1 MRRRKAILLVLVLAT
16 VSASVVWAT
25 IFGNV
30 RGIVH
35 DPQHRPIGGA
45 EVVLKAQRSDW
56 SQAVATNAEGEFEF
70 NAVPLGDY
78 TISIAAPG
86 FEPSEQSL
94 SLASGNSPIL
104 HFALGLAALKQSVE
118 VTERPAVV
126 NTESSA
132 EPTTVSREQ
141 ITQTPGADQTNS
153 LAMITDYT
161 PGAYLVHDQLHV
173 RGGHQV
179 SWMVDGVPVP
189 NTNIA
194 SNVGPQ
200 FDPKDVD
207 YIEVQRGG
215 YSAEYGNRTFGVFN
229 VVPRSGFE
237 RNNEAEF
244 VTSYGNFNTTNDQ
257 FSLGSHTDRFAYY
270 ASVNA
275 NRSDL
280 GLETPAPP
288 VIHDLAGGMGAFT
301 SLFYNATPSD
311 QLRLVTSL
319 RGDHYQIPNTPAQE
333 AGGTRDVDLERDAF
347 VNFSWVHTSG
357 SGMLLTVSPFY
368 HFNSAHY
375 LGGPGDTPVI
385 PEQNT
390 TSNYVGAQT
399 TLSVV
404 RGKHNARAGFETY
417 GEREKNLLGL
427 QSAGSDVS
435 PLRQQA
441 TQWGNLEAVFL
452 EDQYKPLRWL
462 TLNAGARLTRFSGG
476 LSETFAS
483 PRAGGALEIPRLG
496 WVLRAFYGRY
506 YQPPPLS
513 TVSGPVLDLA
523 LSQGFGFL
531 PLLGERDEQREFGV
545 TVPFKGW
552 AFDVTNFRTA
562 ARNYLD
568 HDVLGNSNIFF
579 PLTIQRARIHG
590 WEATVRSPRL
600 FHRVNYYLAFSHQ
613 YVEGQGGVTGGLT
626 DFAAPFDGGYYFLD
640 HDERD
645 TLSTGATVDLPWHAW
660 TSAHIAYGSGFLNG
674 DGPAHLPAH
683 TTCDLQLGKSVGEA
697 WSVSVY
703 ALNAGN
709 SRYLLDNSNTFGG
722 THFANPR
729 QFGVEVRYRFHY

>member
-1 MRRRKAILLVLVLAT
+1 M
-16 VSASVVWAT
+16 VWAT

-35 DPQHRPIGGA
+35 DPQHRPVGGA
-45 EVVLKAQRSDW
+45 QVVLKAQRSDW
-56 SQAVATNAEGEFEF
+56 SQAAETDSEGEFEF

-78 TISIAAPG
+78 TISITAPG
-86 FEPSEQSL
+86 FESSAQTL

-104 HFALGLAALKQSVE
+104 HFALSLATVKQSVE
-118 VTERPAVV
+118 VKERPTVV

-132 EPTTVSREQ
+132 EPTTVSRQQ

-153 LAMITDYT
+153 LAMIADYT
-161 PGAYLVHDQLHV
+161 PGAYIVHDQLHV

-179 SWMVDGVPVP
+179 TWMVDGVPVP

-237 RNNEAEF
+237 RNNEAEL
-244 VTSYGNFNTTNDQ
+244 VASYGNFNTANDQ

-275 NRSDL
+275 TRSDL

-288 VIHDLAGGMGAFT
+288 VIHDLAGGVGGFA

-319 RGDHYQIPNTPAQE
+319 RGDHYQIPNTPDQQAT
-333 AGGTRDVDLERDAF
+333 GIRDLDLERDAF

-357 SGMLLTVSPFY
+357 SGTLLTVSPFY

-375 LGGPGDTPVI
+375 LGGLGDTPLI
-385 PEQNT
+385 PEQNSA
-390 TSNYVGAQT
+390 SNYVGAQS

-417 GEREKNLLGL
+417 GELEKNLFGL
-427 QSAGSDVS
+427 QSAGFDLS

-441 TQWGNLEAVFL
+441 ARWGNLEAVFL
-452 EDQYKPLRWL
+452 EDQYKPLPWL

-476 LSETFAS
+476 LSETASS
-483 PRAGGALEIPRLG
+483 PRAGGALEIPKLH

-513 TVSGPVLDLA
+513 TVTGPVLNLA
-523 LSQGFGFL
+523 AAQGFGFL
-531 PLLGERDEQREFGV
+531 PLRGERDEQREYGL

-562 ARNYLD
+562 ARNYFD

-579 PLTIQRARIHG
+579 PLTIQRARIRG
-590 WEATVRSPRL
+590 WEATVRSPRV
-600 FHRVNYYLAFSHQ
+600 FRRVNYYLAFSRQ
-613 YVEGQGGVTGGLT
+613 YVQGQGGVTGGLT
-626 DFAAPFDGGYYFLD
+626 DFAAPADGGYYFLD
-640 HDERD
+640 HDQRD
-645 TLSTGATVDLPWHAW
+645 TLSTGATADLPWRAW
-660 TSAHIAYGSGFLNG
+660 ASAHIAYGSGFLNG

-683 TTCDLQLGKSVGEA
+683 TTCDLQLGKSVGES

-709 SRYLLDNSNTFGG
+709 RRYLLDNSNTFGG